1 MNEKVPLMT
10 ITTSIQAVLFD
21 LDGTLVDSAPDL
33 GAAVDQMRTVRGLP
47 SLPSSAYRQ
56 AASAGARGL
65 LAAAFNMQP
74 DDADYAAYRDE
85 FLANYAQ
92 CLFRQTAPFA
102 GIVDLLQALTQRG
115 LAWGI
120 VTNKP
125 ARFAEPL
132 VQSLSDLRDA
142 AVLISGDTLPQAKPH
157 PAPLLE
163 AARRMAVAPHH
174 CLYVGD
180 DLRDIQA
187 AHAANMVGMAALW
200 GYLGGAEVD
209 TWGADV
215 QVQQPAEVLA
225 WLDQQAGR
233 A

>member
-1 MNEKVPLMT
+1 MT
-10 ITTSIQAVLFD
+10 TMLNIQAVLFD

-33 GAAVDQMRTVRGLP
+33 GAAVDQMRTARGLP
-47 SLPSSAYRQ
+47 SLPPSAYRQ

-65 LAAAFNMQP
+65 LAAAFDMQP
-74 DDADYAAYRDE
+74 DDADYAAYSEE
-85 FLANYAQ
+85 FLSNYAQ
-92 CLFRQTAPFA
+92 RLLRQTVLFA
-102 GIVDLLQALTQRG
+102 GVADLLQALQQRG
-115 LAWGI
+115 LPWGI
-120 VTNKP
+120 VTNKA
-125 ARFAEPL
+125 ARFAEPIARGL
-132 VQSLSDLRDA
+132 DDLRHA

-163 AARRMAVAPHH
+163 AARRMAVAPRH

-187 AHAANMVGMAALW
+187 AHAAGMVGMAALW
-200 GYLGGAEVD
+200 GYLGGVD
-209 TWGADV
+209 VATWGADA

-225 WLDQQAGR
+225 WLDQQTRR

>member
-1 MNEKVPLMT
+1 MT
-10 ITTSIQAVLFD
+10 TMMTNIQAVLFD

-33 GAAVDQMRTVRGLP
+33 GAAVDQMRTARGLP
-47 SLPSSAYRQ
+47 SLPQAAYRQ

-65 LAAAFNMQP
+65 LAAAFDMQP
-74 DDADYAAYRDE
+74 DDADFAAYRDE
-85 FLANYAQ
+85 FLNNYAQ
-92 CLFRQTAPFA
+92 RLFQHTAPFA
-102 GIVDLLQALTQRG
+102 GIAALLQALQQRG
-115 LAWGI
+115 LPWGI

-132 VQSLSDLRDA
+132 VQGLTDLRAA
-142 AVLISGDTLPQAKPH
+142 AVVISGDTLPQAKPH

-163 AARRMAVAPHH
+163 AARRIAVAPQH

-187 AHAANMVGMAALW
+187 AHAAGMVGMAALW
-200 GYLGGAEVD
+200 GYLGGADVA

-225 WLDQQAGR
+225 WLDQQIGR
-233 A
+233 E

>member
-1 MNEKVPLMT
+1 MT
-10 ITTSIQAVLFD
+10 TTMSIEAVLFD

-33 GAAVDQMRTVRGLP
+33 GAAVDQMRTARGLP
-47 SLPSSAYRQ
+47 SLPQAAYRQ

-92 CLFRQTAPFA
+92 CLFQQTLPFA
-102 GIVDLLQALTQRG
+102 GIADLLQALPQRG
-115 LAWGI
+115 LLWGI

-132 VQSLSDLRDA
+132 VEGLSDLRPA
-142 AVLISGDTLPQAKPH
+142 AVVISGDTLPQAKPH
-157 PAPLLE
+157 PEPLLE
-163 AARRMAVAPHH
+163 AARRMAVAPQH

-187 AHAANMVGMAALW
+187 AHAAGMVGMAALW
-200 GYLGGAEVD
+200 GYLGGADVA

-215 QVQQPAEVLA
+215 QVQQPAEVLV
-225 WLDQQAGR
+225 WLEQQTRR